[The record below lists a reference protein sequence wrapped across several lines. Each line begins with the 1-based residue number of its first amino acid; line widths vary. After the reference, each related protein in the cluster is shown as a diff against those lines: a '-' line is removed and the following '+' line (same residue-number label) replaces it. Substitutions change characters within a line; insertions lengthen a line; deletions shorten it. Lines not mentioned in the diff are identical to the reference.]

1 MTAVYFN
8 GCIVTTWFVCTYI
21 LELEWKCC
29 NWVNLKTTSLILS
42 LDKTFKT
49 LDRDTAS
56 LLEAK
61 KSANKGFILLWQK
74 LKNYFYHQLW
84 EKICH
89 LNSHRNVYLSP
100 FVEAE
105 RKYKW
110 QHFSQLHMR
119 TFCHFMF
126 CHYKKKSLHVY
137 QNQSMAKPKLFDW
150 LEIMSYPEI
159 NPEKHPELLYKD
171 PNIYNF
177 T

>member
-119 TFCHFMF
+119 TFCPFMF
-126 CHYKKKSLHVY
+126 CHYKKIPSRQPESVSGKTKIIWLVRNYVLSRNKSW
-137 QNQSMAKPKLFDW
+137 NTSW
-150 LEIMSYPEI
+150 IT
-159 NPEKHPELLYKD
+159 KD